1 MFVRQSP
8 RRTASASPFPAD
20 ILPTC
25 LCETVEM
32 VALYEAVWRPNGHH
46 RHGLGRLVMMGSSV
60 RFRASAPVS
69 LRIHICA
76 SPRPRPAIRR
86 DLPSPRRGMVTT
98 SPGLCDPA
106 RSAMWLPDPTNQ
118 GRREAHGPAGTGETH
133 GLSLIHI

>member
-46 RHGLGRLVMMGSSV
+46 RHGLGRLVMKGSGV
-60 RFRASAPVS
+60 RFPASAPKLRRKSRVS
-69 LRIHICA
+69 TKRSVGPPRATDEETAEGDIGRPSLLRLEPLGHGT
-76 SPRPRPAIRR
+76 
-86 DLPSPRRGMVTT
+86 RRG
-98 SPGLCDPA
+98 
-106 RSAMWLPDPTNQ
+106 
-118 GRREAHGPAGTGETH
+118 
-133 GLSLIHI
+133 